1 MTQPIICN
9 LDTERP
15 IFPVDCPDGWWAV
28 PVNDLS
34 EIKKPDRD
42 HAYLLPD
49 NSVWI
54 LNYDGTAMI
63 QLSDGGNGDG
73 QPTQIT
79 NTDGYITITGSGTH
93 KVTADLSEELVGSVE
108 SAVKDIQLSEGRMT
122 FTKND
127 SSEIDIKLGD
137 GLSIKDNEIFVD
149 VEDKNEPTE
158 VKNIDGFLNVSGSG
172 THDVTIDLDYDGLK
186 KELDFYSKVE
196 TDERIVQSITGEQ
209 NTVSNTCDFE
219 GKILGSLIENPN
231 TAKMIGS
238 PTLQNP
244 DSTNLYELNQLRY
257 DGIKALNDDK
267 TYQVTNITDKNILQ
281 VVLTWNLIEEI
292 ERKYPNLFD
301 SLGAATVAEKT
312 AAVKKMVSS
321 LTVNVWG
328 YGSGIEGN
336 KLTIASFYT
345 LTNIWENSSVNQT
358 NTTATMKK
366 LTRTYSV
373 DQLVNR
379 IDEKGQVSVLAYAPA
394 SDGIIPSVVN
404 IDYASLDYTLSVSAS
419 DIYARKT
426 DVYTKKETED
436 RMFETISGEPV
447 SVTEAIDFN
456 EKLSGST
463 TENVNVAKWGGGLA
477 LQQPTTTTFTE
488 LNQTR
493 YDSIGI
499 LDSKNATIQ
508 TSTTNSMIQMLFRW
522 NLVKNIERKYPH
534 FFESMGAETTKEKAE
549 VLRSGVISS
558 IITNAWASGSG
569 AAANGLKLYRFN
581 NLDKSWVLA
590 HPTSVTGLAKV
601 TATLKSP
608 IQFEQAISD
617 EGYFDSIIITEA
629 SDGMTASTLNVDYTD
644 LEYTL
649 TVAASDVY
657 ALKAESYTKTEIDTK
672 LAEKTGMAAE
682 ISANADLN
690 TYLTEGSYK
699 CSNNTNAASLTNCPV
714 GSAFNL
720 QVIATSGVSGR
731 AQILTTYTTTRPL
744 TYYRATISGTFGSWY
759 VRNDSITLEG
769 DVTGTWTGNNAV
781 NATATINT
789 NIPKL
794 AEKMDRA
801 ISILENQDL
810 NLLNQEGFYRCSL
823 NTTALTLLNKPEE
836 LNQAFALLQQ
846 RNSNDGWRQIIY
858 NRSTLVTW
866 ERVGVN
872 GAWGAWKKS
881 VTDISLTGDVTGTV
895 NALGNTNGSLT
906 VPTTIVNAQKQKIT
920 ADDGRP
926 IATISSG
933 MILDAVLSR
942 APGMRTYTFTNGT
955 TDYPATANS
964 SMRGHVYMASSSY
977 GYVFAVDISGNTF
990 IRTIVDSAWIGS
1002 WKIVAT
1008 TTDIEVKQDRLV
1020 AGDDITIKDNVI
1032 SVVPNAQIDAQ
1043 ALLNRVSI
1051 GAKYR
1056 TESTST
1062 LSNVFFLYQDK
1073 DQNLSNLI
1081 DFEETTIY
1089 QGSKSQDV
1097 FGFAAISKLS
1107 GKYINEQESPQQIK
1121 SFIANLN
1128 VPLDRGY
1135 FYYVNLVI
1143 NYEGTQYSVIKEI
1156 TQYG

>member
-9 LDTERP
+9 SDTERP

-73 QPTQIT
+73 QPTQVT

-93 KVTADLSEELVGSVE
+93 KVTADLSEELVESVE
-108 SAVKDIQLSEGRMT
+108 SAVKDIQLSEGHMT

-127 SSEIDIKLGD
+127 SSEIDIKLGG

-158 VKNIDGFLNVSGSG
+158 VKNVDGFLNVSGSG

-301 SLGAATVAEKT
+301 SLGAVTVAEKT
-312 AAVKKMVSS
+312 VAVKKMVSS

-394 SDGIIPSVVN
+394 SDGTIPSIVN
-404 IDYASLDYTLSVSAS
+404 IDYASLDYALSVSAS
-419 DIYARKT
+419 DI
-426 DVYTKKETED
+426 
-436 RMFETISGEPV
+436 
-447 SVTEAIDFN
+447 
-456 EKLSGST
+456 
-463 TENVNVAKWGGGLA
+463 
-477 LQQPTTTTFTE
+477 
-488 LNQTR
+488 
-493 YDSIGI
+493 
-499 LDSKNATIQ
+499 
-508 TSTTNSMIQMLFRW
+508 
-522 NLVKNIERKYPH
+522 
-534 FFESMGAETTKEKAE
+534 
-549 VLRSGVISS
+549 
-558 IITNAWASGSG
+558 
-569 AAANGLKLYRFN
+569 
-581 NLDKSWVLA
+581 
-590 HPTSVTGLAKV
+590 
-601 TATLKSP
+601 
-608 IQFEQAISD
+608 
-617 EGYFDSIIITEA
+617 
-629 SDGMTASTLNVDYTD
+629 
-644 LEYTL
+644 
-649 TVAASDVY
+649 Y

-682 ISANADLN
+682 IPANTDLN

-731 AQILTTYTTTRPL
+731 GQILTTYTTTRPL
-744 TYYRATISGTFGSWY
+744 TYYRATVSGTFGSWY

-794 AEKMDRA
+794 ATVQMNKITAD
-801 ISILENQDL
+801 NGT
-810 NLLNQEGFYRCSL
+810 NLHTVSSGNSLLSKINEIGVGFYTIGVSGSASDVPSVSSGYQAL
-823 NTTALTLLNKPEE
+823 VQANTT
-836 LNQAFALLQQ
+836 
-846 RNSNDGWRQIIY
+846 SNP
-858 NRSTLVTW
+858 
-866 ERVGVN
+866 
-872 GAWGAWKKS
+872 
-881 VTDISLTGDVTGTV
+881 TGTV
-895 NALGNTNGSLT
+895 QLKANSGQIFYRAFTSGNWVDEWNELSEKFDGQK
-906 VPTTIVNAQKQKIT
+906 VKVTT
-920 ADDGRP
+920 DDGRP
-926 IATISSG
+926 IATLTSGTILSKIKETSGVMSLVSIAAVTDHPPTTAAFRFISQMTSTTYG
-933 MILDAVLSR
+933 NVIGVDDNGNAFSR
-942 APGMRTYTFTNGT
+942 AVVNGVWK
-955 TDYPATANS
+955 TDWKQLIATADI
-964 SMRGHVYMASSSY
+964 ASKQDKLIA
-977 GYVFAVDISGNTF
+977 GEDIS
-990 IRTIVDSAWIGS
+990 
-1002 WKIVAT
+1002 
-1008 TTDIEVKQDRLV
+1008 
-1020 AGDDITIKDNVI
+1020 IKDNVI

-1043 ALLNRVSI
+1043 ALLNGVNI

-1062 LSNVFFLYQDK
+1062 LSNVFFLYQDG
-1073 DQNLSNLI
+1073 DQNLSDLI

-1089 QGSKSQDV
+1089 QGSKSQDL
-1097 FGFAAISKLS
+1097 FGVAAISKLS
-1107 GKYINEQESPQQIK
+1107 GEYINEQESPQQIK
-1121 SFIANLN
+1121 SFVANIN
-1128 VPLDRGY
+1128 VPLERGY
-1135 FYYVNLVI
+1135 LYYVNLVI